1 VGCLYKI
8 LSKILA
14 NRLKHILPKV
24 IDLHQF
30 TFLSGRG
37 MLDIVLI
44 TNETID
50 YITKENKRVLLL
62 RWIMKKRMIL
72 MIGSFFTI

>member
-1 VGCLYKI
+1 
-8 LSKILA
+8 
-14 NRLKHILPKV
+14 
-24 IDLHQF
+24 
-30 TFLSGRG
+30 

-72 MIGSFFTI
+72 MIG